1 MIQIVDH
8 RKLVIENQPIQ
19 QFIVDRLPG
28 HHDRYFGTLD
38 KALQR
43 FNTILIKLS
52 QEPLLAEEH
61 NGEVLNCHKII
72 HNFYDYSFKLTHTN
86 SWLSRLYYKIRLH
99 MIGIRHIPRIK
110 KLLDSID
117 N

>member
-52 QEPLLAEEH
+52 QEPLDLSWWHAKQVWERLE
-61 NGEVLNCHKII
+61 NLYGVL
-72 HNFYDYSFKLTHTN
+72 L
-86 SWLSRLYYKIRLH
+86 
-99 MIGIRHIPRIK
+99 
-110 KLLDSID
+110 
-117 N
+117 